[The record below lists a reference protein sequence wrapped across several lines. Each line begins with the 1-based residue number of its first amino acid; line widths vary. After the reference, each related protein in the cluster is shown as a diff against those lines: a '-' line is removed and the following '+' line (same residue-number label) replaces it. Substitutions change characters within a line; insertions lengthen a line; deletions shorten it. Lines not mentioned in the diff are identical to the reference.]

1 MGWLLIMA
9 FWIIVLV
16 FLGRWIFGDQS
27 GRRLPEQAAK
37 QEELERLREDVDRLN
52 AQVTRL
58 IDEQSF
64 MVRMLSAGERK
75 RLEERTPT
83 DAASPPN
90 PNPAPEA

>member
-27 GRRLPEQAAK
+27 ARRLPEQAVS
-37 QEELERLREDVDRLN
+37 QEELDRLREDVDRLN
-52 AQVTRL
+52 AQMTRL

-64 MVRMLSAGERK
+64 MVRMLSEGDRK
-75 RLEERTPT
+75 RLEERTRT
-83 DAASPPN
+83 DPDPPPN
-90 PNPAPEA
+90 PNPGPDA